1 MYGNNGHVGI
11 SPYRLVHFENQAAWR
26 ERHRCSIEGEP
37 LASPL
42 VSQTSSSLSSRMFS
56 RSGIASVSS
65 CSSVSTTTVVTSSS
79 TSSVGN
85 NNSLMADGG
94 GGPEPMDESGD
105 AFGGAGGR
113 DVSGGESGSDAGGG
127 GSGNS
132 VVAGLTLAPGASA
145 KERATREERA
155 AKALQSAAR
164 VMLARKGR
172 YERLARETRALLI
185 IQRRSREWL
194 KHKQTSGNDDT
205 STDVPFSQGL

>member
-1 MYGNNGHVGI
+1 MRYRREIKEDVSN
-11 SPYRLVHFENQAAWR
+11 RLVNLENQAAWR
-26 ERHRCSIEGEP
+26 ERHRCNIEGDP
-37 LASPL
+37 SSSP
-42 VSQTSSSLSSRMFS
+42 VASQTPSSLSSRMFS
-56 RSGIASVSS
+56 RSAIASVSS
-65 CSSVSTTTVVTSSS
+65 CSSVATTTVVTSSS
-79 TSSVGN
+79 TSTVGN

-105 AFGGAGGR
+105 AFGGVGGR
-113 DVSGGESGSDAGGG
+113 DVPGAESGSDAGGG
-127 GSGNS
+127 GSGSS

-145 KERATREERA
+145 EERATREERA

-172 YERLARETRALLI
+172 FQRLARETRALLI

-194 KHKQTSGNDDT
+194 KHKQTSESDDV